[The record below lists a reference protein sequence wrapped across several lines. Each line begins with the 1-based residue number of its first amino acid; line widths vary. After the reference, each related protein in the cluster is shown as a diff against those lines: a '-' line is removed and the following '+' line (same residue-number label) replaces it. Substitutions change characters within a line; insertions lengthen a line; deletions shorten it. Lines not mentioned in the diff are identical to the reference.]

1 MNISQTAALADRI
14 LARHERLVL
23 GAMMTPLGE
32 EYYTPNRHFAKLLTV
47 AAERLGTSP
56 RQSGLPFHSE
66 QISPR
71 C

>member
-1 MNISQTAALADRI
+1 MA
-14 LARHERLVL
+14 
-23 GAMMTPLGE
+23 PLGE

-66 QISPR
+66 QIS
-71 C
+71 